1 MKQNEFKKML
11 KEAVREVFQEEMKE
25 ILLEAVKGNKQP
37 IRENINSMG
46 IIPGPISSK
55 LKPDEN
61 IVKNFRANL
70 MSSMMGDDENNF
82 RTFTTDNLQPS
93 YTPPPVN
100 TAGEGSTLPPGEVGL
115 DQIMG
120 LFNR

>member
-1 MKQNEFKKML
+1 MKQSDFKKIL

-37 IRENINSMG
+37 IRENINSNK
-46 IIPGPISSK
+46 P
-55 LKPDEN
+55 KPDEN
-61 IVKNFRANL
+61 AVKNFRMNL
-70 MSSMMGDDENNF
+70 MNSIMGEDDSP
-82 RTFTTDNLQPS
+82 TFTTNNLHQPT
-93 YTPPPVN
+93 YTPPPIN

-120 LFNR
+120 LFNK

>member
-11 KEAVREVFQEEMKE
+11 KEAVREVFQEEMKA

-37 IRENINSMG
+37 IRENAN
-46 IIPGPISSK
+46 PIGTK
-55 LKPDEN
+55 PKPDEN
-61 IVKNFRANL
+61 TVKNFRANL
-70 MSSMMGDDENNF
+70 MNSMMGGDENNF

-100 TAGEGSTLPPGEVGL
+100 TVGEGSALPPGEVGL

-120 LFNR
+120 LFNK